1 MAKSQTSSAPQNSQ
15 KNDQP
20 SQPWGDI
27 FAKVRG
33 DKDGADGKERGD
45 KLVKVGAVW
54 ETQNGNYELTMESEP
69 VAWQR
74 QQPGAAWPQLR
85 SFIIIERRDR

>member
-1 MAKSQTSSAPQNSQ
+1 MTKNQSQSAP
-15 KNDQP
+15 KND
-20 SQPWGDI
+20 QPWGDI

-33 DKDGADGKERGD
+33 DRDGADGKERGD

-54 ETQNGNYELTMESEP
+54 ETQNGNLELTLEAEP
-69 VAWQR
+69 MAWHR

-85 SFIIIERRDR
+85 SFIIIERRER